1 MMNKKNPYINNPVAS
16 MLFESYNSG
25 ILENEKVDALLNK
38 IADNALNT
46 FKILTFDLAP
56 KRDRNPD
63 VMRVKLSDISNSTS
77 VKELTAKLVD
87 YSDDNELSNSKYAE
101 AKRLYLQSLNKFAE
115 ALNRASEISKS
126 KDEVILKSFKLAPM
140 KLQSSLDNIA
150 KQAEDE
156 AKIKATSESFE
167 YLGDSINES
176 IFTGYRGRIEKLKK
190 LLTNLISSAEGK
202 NQKNG
207 YGRDW
212 KRTFIDLDEKRKVL
226 DTTRSGFGEKD
237 KKSLDELEKQVNK
250 FQDEFNNVLV
260 QTANRSLQALEDDEE
275 IYTTYSD
282 VGELTNVALDLL
294 TRAKAQYTLAD
305 KEIVDD
311 YDAQESTF
319 NKTLFPLKRGD
330 RDSDKKMKGSGLV
343 YAIQNAI
350 SNGIPSAGK
359 LIRSKGGPNGIYG
372 PATTSV
378 ITTIQKLSGNKN
390 ANGEIDKNL
399 LEDIIASDWVS
410 EKDKK
415 AIQKSIDSARIKMN
429 ESAFGS
435 FGFVG
440 IDSFMSP
447 INEGKIVINNSE
459 FEKEL
464 GNQYKEVKAK
474 TPSGDGSGVKKSAN
488 SSGTV
493 KELAK
498 ALRQNYSLKVESDDF
513 LKTDG
518 SLKASFSPQFIGA
531 WNKAVN
537 KVEKTKDDYSY
548 FFFSGGVY
556 PIKLSSTSL
565 KNPAN
570 WNKWADS
577 RQLKG
582 LGNDDAV
589 DFLSDYLRN
598 WKTFGMVKPDSR
610 WNGIKS
616 VIKVRENSD
625 LASGYE
631 MMETSIQNK
640 GIPFI
645 DFDNLKGDITKAF
658 NMALQK
664 SEKSPDL
671 GVEDFTA
678 VNDFMVMLSNAV
690 SFDGK
695 KFISCIK
702 WIHDHVL
709 GEATSKRIAKDSIY
723 MEKSL
728 SEDEILSYV
737 GSDIKL
743 VKRSSIGTGWGKN
756 LADSKNSP
764 SEDLSGFSPLIY
776 LKDSDSKY
784 KKVLGVNVFYIA
796 ADIYPSLKSH
806 IRRMN
811 ATNFEQVPQFKP
823 FKCVDVNL

>member
-1 MMNKKNPYINNPVAS
+1 MKNKNPYINNQVAS
-16 MLFESYNSG
+16 MLFESHYLQ

-38 IADNALNT
+38 ISDNALNT

-63 VMRVKLSDISNSTS
+63 VMRVKLSDIANSKN

-87 YSDDNELSNSKYAE
+87 YSDDNELSNAKYAE

-115 ALNRASEISKS
+115 ALNRASEISKG

-140 KLQSSLDNIA
+140 KLQGNLDNIA

-156 AKIKATSESFE
+156 AKIKAANESDVHI
-167 YLGDSINES
+167 GDSINES

-202 NQKNG
+202 DQKNG

-250 FQDEFNNVLV
+250 FQDEFNNTLV
-260 QTANRSLQALEDDEE
+260 QTANRSLQALEDEE
-275 IYTTYSD
+275 EVYTAFSD
-282 VGELTNVALDLL
+282 VTELTNSALDLL
-294 TRAKAQYTLAD
+294 TRAKAQYTIAD
-305 KEIVDD
+305 KEIADD
-311 YDAQESTF
+311 YQAQESTF
-319 NKTLFPLKRGD
+319 TKTLFPLKRGD
-330 RDSDKKMKGSGLV
+330 KDSDKKIKGSGLI

-378 ITTIQKLSGNKN
+378 IATIQKISGNKN
-390 ANGEIDKNL
+390 ANGEIDSNL

-429 ESAFGS
+429 ESKYSFGS
-435 FGFVG
+435 FDLSS
-440 IDSFMSP
+440 IDSF
-447 INEGKIVINNSE
+447 ILNEGKIVINNSE

-464 GNQYKEVKAK
+464 DNQYKEVKTK
-474 TPSGDGSGVKKSAN
+474 TSSESDSGNKKTTN

-493 KELAK
+493 RDLAK
-498 ALRQNYSLKVESDDF
+498 LLRQNYNLKIESDDF

-518 SLKASFSPQFIGA
+518 SLKVSYSSQFISA
-531 WNKAVN
+531 WEKAIK
-537 KVEKTKDDYSY
+537 KVAESKDDYSY
-548 FFFSGGVY
+548 FFFSGGIY
-556 PIKLSSTSL
+556 SIKLSSTSL
-565 KNPAN
+565 KTASN
-570 WNKWADS
+570 WSKWADS
-577 RQLKG
+577 RQIKG

-589 DFLSDYLRN
+589 DFLSDYLKN
-598 WKTFGMVKPDSR
+598 WKTFGMVKPSSR

-616 VIKVRENSD
+616 VIKAREDSD
-625 LASGYE
+625 LASAYE
-631 MMETSIQNK
+631 MIETSIQNK

-645 DFDNLKGDITKAF
+645 DFDNLKGDIARAF
-658 NMALQK
+658 NIALQK

-678 VNDFMVMLSNAV
+678 VNDFLVAV
-690 SFDGK
+690 ANSISFDGK

-723 MEKSL
+723 MEGIL
-728 SEDEILSYV
+728 SDDEILSFV
-737 GSDIKL
+737 GRDIKL
-743 VKRSSIGTGWGKN
+743 LKRSSIGTSWGKN
-756 LADSKNSP
+756 LSDSRNTP
-764 SEDLSGFSPLIY
+764 SEDLSGFGPLIY

-784 KKVLGVNVFYIA
+784 KKVLGTNTFYIA

-811 ATNFEQVPQFKP
+811 ATNFDQVPQFKP

>member
-1 MMNKKNPYINNPVAS
+1 MKNKNPYINNPVAS
-16 MLFESYNSG
+16 MLFESHYSK
-25 ILENEKVDALLNK
+25 ILENEKVDSLLNK
-38 IADNALNT
+38 VSDNALNT

-63 VMRVKLSDISNSTS
+63 VMRVKLSDIANSKT

-115 ALNRASEISKS
+115 ALNRASEISKG
-126 KDEVILKSFKLAPM
+126 KDEVILKSFKMAPM
-140 KLQSSLDNIA
+140 KLQGSLDNIA

-156 AKIKATSESFE
+156 AKIKAANESAAHNGE
-167 YLGDSINES
+167 SINES

-202 NQKNG
+202 DQKNG

-250 FQDEFNNVLV
+250 FQDEFNNSLV

-275 IYTTYSD
+275 VYTTYSD
-282 VGELTNVALDLL
+282 VTELTNTALDLL
-294 TRAKAQYTLAD
+294 TRAKAQYAIAD

-311 YDAQESTF
+311 YQAEESTF
-319 NKTLFPLKRGD
+319 TKTLFPLKRGD
-330 RDSDKKMKGSGLV
+330 KDSDKKIKGSGLI

-350 SNGIPSAGK
+350 ANGIPSAGK

-378 ITTIQKLSGNKN
+378 ISTIQKISGNKN
-390 ANGEIDKNL
+390 ANGEIDSSL
-399 LEDIIASDWVS
+399 LEDIISSDWVS

-435 FGFVG
+435 FELSSL
-440 IDSFMSP
+440 DSF
-447 INEGKIVINNSE
+447 ILNEGKIVINNSE

-464 GNQYKEVKAK
+464 NTQYNEVKTK
-474 TPSGDGSGVKKSAN
+474 TPAGSDSGNKKSAN
-488 SSGTV
+488 SAGTV
-493 KELAK
+493 NGLAK
-498 ALRQNYSLKVESDDF
+498 LLRQNYNLKIESDDF

-518 SLKASFSPQFIGA
+518 SLKASYSSQFISA
-531 WNKAVN
+531 WDKAVK
-537 KVEKTKDDYSY
+537 KVAENKDDYSY
-548 FFFSGGVY
+548 FFFSGGIY
-556 PIKLSSTSL
+556 PIKLSTTSL
-565 KNPAN
+565 KNAAN
-570 WNKWADS
+570 WNKWADA
-577 RQLKG
+577 RQIKG

-589 DFLSDYLRN
+589 DFLSDYLKN
-598 WKTFGMVKPDSR
+598 WKTFGMVKPSSR

-616 VIKVRENSD
+616 VIKAREYSD
-625 LASGYE
+625 LASAYE
-631 MMETSIQNK
+631 MIETSIQNK

-645 DFDNLKGDITKAF
+645 DFDNLKGDIARAF
-658 NMALQK
+658 NIALQK

-678 VNDFMVMLSNAV
+678 VNDFLVAV
-690 SFDGK
+690 ANSISFDGK

-723 MEKSL
+723 MEGIL
-728 SEDEILSYV
+728 SNNDEILSFV

-743 VKRSSIGTGWGKN
+743 LKRSKIGTSWGKN
-756 LADSKNSP
+756 LSDSRNTP
-764 SEDLSGFSPLIY
+764 SEDLSGFGPLIY

-784 KKVLGVNVFYIA
+784 KKVLGTNTFYIA

-811 ATNFEQVPQFKP
+811 ATNFDQVPQFKP